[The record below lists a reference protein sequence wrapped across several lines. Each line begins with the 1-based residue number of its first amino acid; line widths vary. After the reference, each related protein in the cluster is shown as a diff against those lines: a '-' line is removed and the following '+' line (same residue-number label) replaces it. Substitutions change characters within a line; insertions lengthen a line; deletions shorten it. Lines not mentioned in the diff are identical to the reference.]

1 MGSERA
7 LRRLAATLAAARDVE
22 LSDLAVPQAAER
34 LILGAQKRALRRLAL
49 RRSALPAL
57 LAALALAAFLLLRPR
72 ALSFEVGAESPG
84 HAGAWISAE
93 AEAVPLVF
101 SDGSRLT
108 LHTKARGRVLEID
121 RAGARF
127 VLEQGTLSLAVVHRA
142 AARWSVVAGPF
153 EVQVTG
159 TRFDVSWSLAAE
171 SFELTSLEGAVIVT
185 GPSLGTGRALAS
197 GQSLRVAL
205 REGAGA
211 AAAETSATPSAAP
224 SAAELPSPAASAVT
238 RRGRAS
244 APKAASASGQPAQ
257 APDTTS
263 RELRALSAAG
273 RYAELLE
280 QAERQG
286 FSELCAGASAADLL
300 LLADAARFSGR
311 AERAREALLAL
322 RGRFAR
328 DARARTAA
336 FLLGRVAFE
345 RGDAD
350 AEAARWFEIYLSE
363 EPNGSLAGDAL
374 IRLAEC
380 RRRSG
385 DASASRDAARRYL
398 SLYPDGPHV
407 ERARR
412 LQR

>member
-1 MGSERA
+1 
-7 LRRLAATLAAARDVE
+7 
-22 LSDLAVPQAAER
+22 
-34 LILGAQKRALRRLAL
+34 
-49 RRSALPAL
+49 
-57 LAALALAAFLLLRPR
+57 
-72 ALSFEVGAESPG
+72 
-84 HAGAWISAE
+84 
-93 AEAVPLVF
+93 
-101 SDGSRLT
+101 
-108 LHTKARGRVLEID
+108 
-121 RAGARF
+121 
-127 VLEQGTLSLAVVHRA
+127 VHRA

-159 TRFDVSWSLAAE
+159 TRFDLSWSLADEA
-171 SFELTSLEGAVIVT
+171 FELTSLEGAVIVS
-185 GPSLGTGRALAS
+185 GPSLGTGQALAS

-205 REGAGA
+205 REGGGA
-211 AAAETSATPSAAP
+211 RAAETSATPSAAP
-224 SAAELPSPAASAVT
+224 SAAEPASPAASAVT

-244 APKAASASGQPAQ
+244 SPEGSSASARPAE
-257 APDTTS
+257 APGMTS

-286 FSELCAGASAADLL
+286 FSELCASASAADLL

-311 AERAREALLAL
+311 AERAQQALLAL

-350 AEAARWFEIYLSE
+350 AEAARWFEVYLDE
-363 EPNGSLAGDAL
+363 EPSGSLAGDAL

-380 RRRSG
+380 RGRSG
-385 DASASRDAARRYL
+385 DPSAARDAAQRYL
-398 SLYPDGPHV
+398 SLYPDGPHA